1 MRLEDGSRFLQDN
14 SEDRSPGFAKGLAAK
29 RQWINDHVPGIVFQ
43 VDDDVSGLWVNVGE
57 YGHKITSA
65 DSILKIIENAAH
77 VAQAWGAPVF
87 GFSQSW
93 DVRKYDPHDP
103 FSPTGWVGTAIGFI
117 GREIKYDTTLT
128 AQADIDFCLRCLLK
142 KRHIFIDQRYAFI
155 CKRFTNA
162 GGSAGIRT
170 AAEHEAQ
177 VRKVLDRWG
186 RWASFRKAKSTIRL
200 NAKVPRRQALT
211 F

>member
-1 MRLEDGSRFLQDN
+1 MDFGADPGSFRA
-14 SEDRSPGFAKGLAAK
+14 R
-29 RQWINDHVPGIVFQ
+29 
-43 VDDDVSGLWVNVGE
+43 E